1 MARALGSH
9 SDLSSAAH
17 LPAAANNGTA
27 LTLFRVTGFEPS
39 VEARCAL
46 LPDLLQDYCPL
57 RRLEPSDADALW
69 KMTAT
74 GSALRGPVLWRLHVP
89 PAKASDILAKL
100 EPLGAQWTLDW
111 GGEIGRASC
120 RERVCQYV

>member
-9 SDLSSAAH
+9 AEVSSAAH

-74 GSALRGPVLWRLHVP
+74 GSALRGPGLWRLHVT
-89 PAKASDILAKL
+89 PAKGPDSLAKHQ
-100 EPLGAQWTLDW
+100 PLAPQWPPDW
-111 GGEIGRASC
+111 G
-120 RERVCQYV
+120 

>member
-9 SDLSSAAH
+9 AEVSSAAH

-57 RRLEPSDADALW
+57 RRLEPSEADALG
-69 KMTAT
+69 KMTAN
-74 GSALRGPVLWRLHVP
+74 GSALRGPIMWRMHVP
-89 PAKASDILAKL
+89 PAKASDILARL
-100 EPLGAQWTLDW
+100 EPLRAHDPP
-111 GGEIGRASC
+111 IG
-120 RERVCQYV
+120 

>member
-9 SDLSSAAH
+9 AEVSSAAH

-74 GSALRGPVLWRLHVP
+74 GSALRRSEERRVGKECV
-89 PAKASDILAKL
+89 S
-100 EPLGAQWTLDW
+100 T
-111 GGEIGRASC
+111 C
-120 RERVCQYV
+120 RYRWSPYH

>member
-9 SDLSSAAH
+9 AEVSSAAH

-46 LPDLLQDYCPL
+46 LPGLLQDYCPL

-74 GSALRGPVLWRLHVP
+74 GSALRGPVLGRLQFP
-89 PAKASDILAKL
+89 PTTTPDILAKL
-100 EPLGAQWTLDW
+100 EPLGAPWT
-111 GGEIGRASC
+111 RA
-120 RERVCQYV
+120 R

>member
-9 SDLSSAAH
+9 AEVSSAAH

-46 LPDLLQDYCPL
+46 LPDLLQDYCTL

-74 GSALRGPVLWRLHVP
+74 GRALRERKSVGKGKSV
-89 PAKASDILAKL
+89 S
-100 EPLGAQWTLDW
+100 
-111 GGEIGRASC
+111 
-120 RERVCQYV
+120 ERVDLGGRRFLNKKKEKIQQN